1 MNINKIEN
9 RITFEMKT
17 GFYIKLLTPETMIFF
32 GSTEKKININE
43 HRENIPHLETA
54 DVVLV
59 LCNIVNSDYQRDSR
73 VFPNDLGKC

>member
-17 GFYIKLLTPETMIFF
+17 GFYIKLLTPETMILF

-43 HRENIPHLETA
+43 HRENITHLEIT

-73 VFPNDLGKC
+73 VFSNDLGKC

>member
-1 MNINKIEN
+1 
-9 RITFEMKT
+9 MKT
-17 GFYIKLLTPETMIFF
+17 GFYIKLLTPETMILF

-43 HRENIPHLETA
+43 HRENITHLEIT

-73 VFPNDLGKC
+73 VFSNDLGKC